1 MYVTKYFEDIHKTL
15 SSISRKQELFLT
27 LHDTVFVVIVLQLCN
42 TTNIFIDYIFKTT
55 QNFVTKSIHCTS

>member
-1 MYVTKYFEDIHKTL
+1 MYVTKYFEDIYIKPYL
-15 SSISRKQELFLT
+15 QSRKQELFLT

-42 TTNIFIDYIFKTT
+42 TTNIFIVYIFKTT